1 MKLIIGNGYIWIFCI
16 FAVVFIFIGVIGA
29 ALKFT
34 NPKYA
39 IVLFPILFGFIL
51 ISEIRSGVAL
61 DSWWRAKFG
70 KGTWQYA
77 GLIALHSFAFVMVTA
92 ICILILF
99 GKIN

>member
-16 FAVVFIFIGVIGA
+16 FAALFIFVGVIGA

-34 NPKYA
+34 DPKYA
-39 IVLFPILFGFIL
+39 IMLFPVMFGFIL
-51 ISEIRSGVAL
+51 ISEIRSGIAL

-77 GLIALHSFAFVMVTA
+77 GLITLHSFAFVMFTV